1 MMRNTMTKLV
11 QEYVKAYNSFDV
23 EGMIQLLHRDVIFRN
38 YSNGK
43 VNVETRGIS
52 EFRQVAEQSKTLF
65 TSREQ
70 KIKEISFSSEVAEV
84 LIDYIGVLAI
94 DLTNGL
100 KVWERV
106 NLEGK
111 SIFHFCNGKISIIED
126 YS

>member
-94 DLTNGL
+94 DLPNGL
-100 KVWERV
+100 KVGERI